1 MFSHGSSSVGC
12 GAGKED
18 EIFIRIRN
26 YKGSGTPWLPL
37 KCLMEGDSR
46 SLITQKQQF
55 DFVRSGNRDGCGEQ
69 LFALANTG
77 SQTSLKLSRALSRLT
92 CP

>member
-26 YKGSGTPWLPL
+26 YKGSGTPWFLL
-37 KCLMEGDSR
+37 KCLMEE
-46 SLITQKQQF
+46 TP
-55 DFVRSGNRDGCGEQ
+55 
-69 LFALANTG
+69 AA
-77 SQTSLKLSRALSRLT
+77 
-92 CP
+92 